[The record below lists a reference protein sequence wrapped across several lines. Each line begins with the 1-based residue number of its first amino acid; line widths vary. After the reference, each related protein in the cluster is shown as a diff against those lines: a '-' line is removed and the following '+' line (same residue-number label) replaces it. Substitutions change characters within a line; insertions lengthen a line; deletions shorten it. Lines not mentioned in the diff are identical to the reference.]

1 MPEYSGKGGA
11 RISIELL
18 WGKREKPRRGPKATL
33 DVETIVR
40 TAIEL
45 ADQKGLEAASMRCVA
60 TALGKGT
67 MSLYT
72 YVPGKGEL
80 LDLMVDRALGDG
92 DPFERT
98 GDGWRADLELLMRHQ
113 WAFYERHPWVLDV
126 STARAG
132 LGPNEMAAYEQ
143 ALATVDGLGLT
154 GAEMVMVV
162 SFVSQWVRSAAQ
174 AFHEARQAEAVTGVS
189 DDDWWNER
197 SQALEEL
204 VVEEW
209 EDFPV
214 ASRLGEEEGAYLFD
228 DSEEPYNVARTRAE
242 LEFGIQRVLD
252 GLEAFIAPR
261 LEAR

>member
-18 WGKREKPRRGPKATL
+18 WGKQKKAKRGPKATL

-45 ADQKGLEAASMRCVA
+45 ADADGLEAASMRNVA

-92 DPFERT
+92 PPLVR
-98 GDGWRADLELLMRHQ
+98 GPDGWRADLERMMRRD
-113 WAFYERHPWVLDV
+113 WDLYERHPWVLEV
-126 STARAG
+126 SGARSV
-132 LGPNEMAAYEQ
+132 LGPNEMARYEQ
-143 ALATVDGLGLT
+143 SLALVDDLGLT
-154 GAEMVMVV
+154 GAEMVHVV
-162 SFVSQWVRSAAQ
+162 SFAALFVRGAAQ
-174 AFHEARQAEAVTGVS
+174 AFHEAKRAEAETGVS

-197 SQALEEL
+197 SKAMEEL
-204 VVEEW
+204 VVDEW
-209 EDFPV
+209 ADFPV
-214 ASRLGEEEGAYLFD
+214 ASRLGEEEDAFVFD
-228 DSEEPYNVARTRAE
+228 DSEEPYNVARTRAD
-242 LEFGIQRVLD
+242 LEFGIPRVLD
-252 GLEAFIAPR
+252 GLDAFITPR
-261 LEAR
+261 LRTT